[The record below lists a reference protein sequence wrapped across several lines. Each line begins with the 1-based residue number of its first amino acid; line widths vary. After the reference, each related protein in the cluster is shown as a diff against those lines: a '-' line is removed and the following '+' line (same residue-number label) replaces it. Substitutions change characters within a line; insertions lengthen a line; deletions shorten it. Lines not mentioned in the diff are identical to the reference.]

1 MINERWSL
9 GIWAAAANL
18 RNAGRETREIKM
30 MRNLVPAFTATAL
43 LIGSVLTV
51 TVPTDAA
58 GRRICRG
65 PWVQWGLIQPG
76 TRLGEFRLGS
86 DTETLTKLAKPDAVE
101 SVKSE
106 TRRAWKWS
114 EDETLFVHTVRN
126 DSGDAKAGDG
136 VTVDLIRFSYPSQST
151 FKTWSNIS
159 TGSTLEEIRKSFPD
173 AQPAATR
180 PTVYDDVKQGIAFEF
195 EKEPTSESPCI
206 AIMVHLPGQSQV
218 VTQGEVEALL
228 KKGAA
233 R

>member
-1 MINERWSL
+1 
-9 GIWAAAANL
+9 
-18 RNAGRETREIKM
+18 M
-30 MRNLVPAFTATAL
+30 MRNFVPAFTVL

-51 TVPTDAA
+51 TGPTEAA

-86 DTETLTKLAKPDAVE
+86 DGAETLKKLAKPDAVE
-101 SVKSE
+101 SVKSQ
-106 TRRAWKWS
+106 TRRVWKWS
-114 EDETLFVHTVRN
+114 DDETFFVHTVSN
-126 DSGDAKAGDG
+126 DSGHAKSGDG
-136 VTVDLIRFSYPSQST
+136 VTVDLIRFSYPGQST
-151 FKTWSNIS
+151 YKTSSNIS
-159 TGSTLEEIRKSFPD
+159 TGSTLEDIRKSFPD
-173 AQPAATR
+173 AQPLANR

-195 EKEPTSESPCI
+195 EKEPTSESPCV

-218 VTQGEVEALL
+218 VTQLEVEALL